1 MARFR
6 RGAGL
11 GAVAAVL
18 LALLLPA
25 AASADVR
32 FGSWTPGDP
41 YHGTTDGQDALQ
53 AATGRRVD
61 IVNWYQSWGGGSW
74 VSAVQQQALHAV
86 TRSGRTPL
94 LTWEPWEPTGSPNQ
108 PKYALA
114 RIAAGDFDV
123 YLTTW
128 ALALKLNGSPVYLRP
143 MHEFNSDWYPW
154 SGGANGN
161 SPEQFVQAWRHI
173 HDIFRNLG
181 AHNVRF
187 VWSPNNIDVPASN
200 PMERFYPGDAYVDV
214 LAVDGYNWGAGT
226 PEFGGWQSFSEVFD
240 RAYDRLRALGPQPI
254 WIAEVGTSPDGGDKA
269 AWIRDMFARAAEMS
283 RLEAIVWFNEYKERD
298 WRAAPTPEIAA
309 AFAPGASGIANPSHT
324 TKPKLRLRL
333 ARRPRPGGRAVVR
346 WSATGASS
354 VTRWHAYLNGRRV
367 ASVARTKARVAR
379 KRITRPGRYRWRIVG
394 RNADGRT
401 IVSASRSF
409 RVRG

>member
-1 MARFR
+1 
-6 RGAGL
+6 
-11 GAVAAVL
+11 VALL
-18 LALLLPA
+18 LALLVPA
-25 AASADVR
+25 AASAEVR

-41 YHGTTDGQDALQ
+41 YHGTTHGQDALQ
-53 AATGRRVD
+53 AATGRHVD

-74 VSAVQQQALHAV
+74 VSAVQQQALQAV
-86 TRSGRTPL
+86 TSKGRTPL

-114 RIAAGDFDV
+114 RIAGGDFDV

-154 SGGANGN
+154 SGAANGN
-161 SPEQFVQAWRHI
+161 TPAQFVQAWRHI

-181 AHNVRF
+181 ASNVRF

-200 PMERFYPGDAYVDV
+200 PMESFYPGDAYVDV

-226 PEFGGWQSFSEVFD
+226 PAFGGWQSFSEVFA
-240 RAYDRLRALGPQPI
+240 RAYDRLSALGPQPI
-254 WIAEVGTSPDGGDKA
+254 WIAEVGSSADGGDKA

-283 RLEAIVWFNEYKERD
+283 RLEAIVWFNENKERD
-298 WRAAPTPEIAA
+298 WSATPTPEIAA
-309 AFAPGASGIANPSHT
+309 AFAPGASGIAAPSHT
-324 TKPKLRLRL
+324 AKPRLRLRL
-333 ARRPRPGGRAVVR
+333 ARTPRPGGRAVVR
-346 WSATGASS
+346 WSATGASK

-367 ASVARTKARVAR
+367 KSVARTQARVAH
-379 KRITRPGRYRWRIVG
+379 KRITRPGRYRWRVVG
-394 RNADGRT
+394 RNADGRR
-401 IVSASRSF
+401 IVSATRIF
-409 RVRG
+409 RVTG